1 MDKKIEVLTLFTV
14 LLLGLIAGCSGCRSE
29 KSDAK
34 NFSSKPAHPKPVNII
49 VIIDTS
55 DRISKEKQPGQAE
68 KDIEITKEIVKIFE
82 EKFVRPNFY
91 ISKDTLAFVVPDQ
104 PGAPPIPQSTVND
117 LKIWLSP
124 TDQARLGGA
133 PKVQEMKRAL
143 LRAQKMKRTLLQA
156 IDQLYEFINKQ
167 NQFPGSDI
175 WSWFKHSAEVYL
187 KRDTLNYIIC
197 LSDGYLDFNND
208 IQMNRPKRTYMS
220 DQQLKKFRETENWKQ
235 EFHTGGHGLLEI
247 GKDFSKYNVKF
258 LMVEMKKREMLEL
271 EIIEEYW
278 RVWLESM
285 GIVETEFLSSQ
296 GAAKTVINHI
306 KAFMSP

>member
-1 MDKKIEVLTLFTV
+1 MDKKIEVLTFFAI
-14 LLLGLIAGCSGCRSE
+14 LLLGLIAGCRSE

-34 NFSSKPAHPKPVNII
+34 NLSSKLALPKPVNVV

-68 KDIEITKEIVKIFE
+68 KDIEITKGIVDIFE
-82 EKFVRPNFY
+82 EKFVRPNLY
-91 ISKDTLAFVVPDQ
+91 IGSKDTLAFVVPDQ
-104 PGAPPIPQSTVND
+104 PGAPPIPSGTLEN

-133 PKVQEMKRAL
+133 PKFQE
-143 LRAQKMKRTLLQA
+143 MKRTLLQA

-175 WSWFKHSAEVYL
+175 WSWFKHNAELHL
-187 KRDTLNYIIC
+187 KPDTLNYIIC

-208 IQMNRPKRTYMS
+208 IQMKRPKRTYIS
-220 DQQLKKFRETENWKQ
+220 YRQVSKLSKRPDWKK
-235 EFHTGGHGLLEI
+235 EFDTGEYSLLGI